1 MNNLWAPWRRRYII
15 SHKNKGCIFCKP
27 KDYVLEKSKHSFSIL
42 NIYPYNNGHVMVAP
56 LRHVRSLEY
65 LSEEEMKDLMR
76 LVVKTKKTL
85 DKKLKPQGYNIGL
98 NIGRIGGAGFPG
110 HIHVHIVPR
119 WMGDTNFMPTVFN
132 TKIVSDSLDAMY
144 RLYKQK

>member
-1 MNNLWAPWRRRYII
+1 
-15 SHKNKGCIFCKP
+15 
-27 KDYVLEKSKHSFSIL
+27 
-42 NIYPYNNGHVMVAP
+42 MVAP